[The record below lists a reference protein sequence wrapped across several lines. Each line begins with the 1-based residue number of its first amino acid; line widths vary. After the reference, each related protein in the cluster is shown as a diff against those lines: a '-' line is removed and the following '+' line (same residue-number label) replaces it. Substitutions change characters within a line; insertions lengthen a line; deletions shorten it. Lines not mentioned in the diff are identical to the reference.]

1 MAKNIVTIDKIVET
15 NIALIIF
22 SGLTL
27 QAAHKTIDVTP
38 QGATLTK
45 KAPGISFGKPELK
58 TRKHTVNKIIGEII
72 NFKIEIDID
81 SLLKTFFV

>member
-1 MAKNIVTIDKIVET
+1 MRR
-15 NIALIIF
+15 
-22 SGLTL
+22 
-27 QAAHKTIDVTP
+27 
-38 QGATLTK
+38 TLTK

-81 SLLKTFFV
+81 SLLKTFLYKKRKNNSRCK